1 MFTSGAFWGMYG
13 LMIVL
18 MLALQ
23 AVLGPFQV
31 AFTTVMYVDQVR
43 RIEIGPVPRPAPGQ
57 YGWQQQGPPPA

>member
-1 MFTSGAFWGMYG
+1 
-13 LMIVL
+13 MIVL

-23 AVLGPFQV
+23 AVLGPFKV